1 MAKSFKKLRNQMS
14 AEAQEAA
21 RVKAQA
27 MLDTMPLSE
36 LRQARKLSQQQLA
49 ETLNVKQSAV
59 SKLERR
65 TDMYISSLRSFVEA
79 MGGDLEITA
88 RFPDGAVRIVQFEQ
102 LDDTA

>member
-1 MAKSFKKLRNQMS
+1 MAKSFKTLRDQMS
-14 AEAQEAA
+14 AEARKTA

-36 LRQARKLSQQQLA
+36 LRQARRLSQQQLA

-88 RFPDGAVRIVQFEQ
+88 RFPDGAVRIEQFEQ
-102 LDDTA
+102 LDETT

>member
-1 MAKSFKKLRNQMS
+1 MAKSFKTLRNQMS
-14 AEAQEAA
+14 AEAREAA
-21 RVKAQA
+21 RVKARA

-36 LRQARKLSQQQLA
+36 LRQARRLSQQQLA

-65 TDMYISSLRSFVEA
+65 TDMYISSLRSFIEA

-88 RFPDGAVRIVQFEQ
+88 RFPDGAVRIEQFEQ
-102 LDDTA
+102 LDETT

>member
-1 MAKSFKKLRNQMS
+1 MAKSFKTLRNQMS
-14 AEAQEAA
+14 AEAREAA
-21 RVKAQA
+21 RVKARS

-36 LRQARKLSQQQLA
+36 LRQARRLSQQQLA

-88 RFPDGAVRIVQFEQ
+88 RFPDGAVRIEQFEQ
-102 LDDTA
+102 LDETN